1 MYTYTVENKEISFFD
16 LSGEI
21 VLKQPS
27 YPNGD
32 AFDTDQEADDWAQ
45 SYLAAILRTSAF
57 GPKMGKNIDPI
68 ALITDEEIAA
78 RKASYN

>member
-1 MYTYTVENKEISFFD
+1 MNTFTVENKEIKFFD
-16 LSGEI
+16 LAGDLVAEQ
-21 VLKQPS
+21 KT

-32 AFDTDQEADDWAQ
+32 LFDTDQEASEWAE
-45 SYLAAILRTSAF
+45 SYLAADLRTSSF
-57 GPKMGKNIDPI
+57 GPKMGKTIDPI